1 MEAQTLET
9 KNEWQQR
16 KWKSRTFLLVVAW
29 MMFIPLGII
38 SQALVPEVKIPIAE
52 IAWAAGIATSLFMAG
67 EKGKTIF
74 MAKNGEI

>member
-1 MEAQTLET
+1 MEAQTLEN
-9 KNEWQQR
+9 KIAWQQA
-16 KWKSRTFLLVVAW
+16 KWKSRTFLLVACW
-29 MMFIPLGII
+29 MLFIPLGII

-74 MAKNGEI
+74 MAKNGDL